1 MMNERQYKLSWILSF
16 YGTAVG
22 AGTLFLPI
30 EAGLHGLL
38 PLCLMLVLAWP
49 MTYLSHRALC
59 RLVLSSK
66 AKSSNITNVVEED
79 FGHRAGIILTFL
91 YFFAIFPILLMYSV
105 GMTNTMESFIT
116 HQTAFSAPPRALLAF
131 VLIAALLG
139 VIRCG
144 QEVILKVMGY
154 LVYPFV
160 TALMFLAFY
169 LMPFWNDAML
179 QTLPKEIVATGPV
192 VSVWL
197 MIPVIVFSFNF
208 SPIISSF
215 AVSQKQRYSTE
226 LDEKSARLLKY
237 SSILMFVTVM
247 FFVLSCVLALSP
259 SNLIEAR
266 QENISILS
274 YLANHMDRPLLAFFG
289 PLIAFI
295 AITKSFLGHYLGAKE
310 GLIGLYNKVSN
321 KPNNTITSSKTM
333 LLIEL
338 FLVLFCWIVATLNP
352 NILKLIETV
361 SGPAIALVLFLLPMY
376 AMVTVPTMRKYR
388 SFWSDAFITVMGL
401 IAVSAMFYGIFHA
414 IAMKL

>member
-1 MMNERQYKLSWILSF
+1 MSERQYKLSWILSF

-116 HQTAFSAPPRALLAF
+116 HQTAFNAPPRALLAF

-169 LMPFWNDAML
+169 LIPFWNDAML
-179 QTLPKEIVATGPV
+179 HTLPKEIVATGPV

-215 AVSQKQRYSTE
+215 AVSQKQRYSS
-226 LDEKSARLLKY
+226 LRDEKSVRLLKY

-247 FFVLSCVLALSP
+247 FFVLSCVFALSP
-259 SNLIEAR
+259 SNLLEAR

-338 FLVLFCWIVATLNP
+338 FLVLFCWVVATLNP

-376 AMVTVPTMRKYR
+376 AMATVPTMRKYR

-414 IAMKL
+414 IVMKL